1 MSLITCNRL
10 VEHDFAMLMS
20 LTYSSVSGANLRMSI
35 APIMPDNGVLCA
47 NYESVNKQLS
57 KCHCAPISSD
67 SEIAKIDCLHR
78 KYYN

>member
-35 APIMPDNGVLCA
+35 APMMPDNGVLFLK
-47 NYESVNKQLS
+47 NG
-57 KCHCAPISSD
+57 IS
-67 SEIAKIDCLHR
+67 
-78 KYYN
+78 